1 MLAYDYPVI
10 GAFLTMFWFFIWI
23 LWILL
28 LFKVFAD
35 IFRSHSLSG
44 WGKAGWVILVLIL
57 PFLGVF
63 IYLIV
68 HGSDMGRRDVEAA
81 RAQEDAFRSYVQQA
95 AGSSGSSANE
105 LAALADLKDRGVL
118 SEAEFQQQKAKLL
131 A

>member
-1 MLAYDYPVI
+1 MLAYDYPII
-10 GAFLTMFWFFIWI
+10 GAFMTMLWFFLWI

-35 IFRSHSLSG
+35 IFRSHNLGG

-68 HGSDMGRRDVEAA
+68 HGGDMGRRDIEAA
-81 RAQEDAFRSYVQQA
+81 QAHEQAFRSYVQQA
-95 AGSSGSSANE
+95 AGSSGGNVNE
-105 LAALADLKDRGVL
+105 LAA
-118 SEAEFQQQKAKLL
+118 
-131 A
+131 